1 MNSTP
6 MAISAQV
13 APGVYRLGDQA
24 VNFYLVEDQDGLT
37 LVDAGLPAHYAQL
50 TELLRQLGRTVG
62 DVRAIL
68 ITHAHPDHVG
78 VAERVRAESGA
89 KLFAHAADAEA
100 LAAPRKA
107 FTLSRPE
114 RSMLPY
120 LLRRPSA
127 LSGPV
132 HLATHGAFRT
142 PGIQKV
148 DTTLT
153 TGVPLDAPGTPVP
166 VAVPGHTPGSVAYL
180 FPRQGIAFT
189 GDALVTHDVLMPGT
203 GPRLLARGFTHNS
216 SEALASLDILAD
228 HDLPLMLPGHGDPYS
243 SGLGNAIAEA
253 RRIGVR

>member
-1 MNSTP
+1 MSPTP
-6 MAISAQV
+6 TAISAQV
-13 APGVYRLGDQA
+13 APGVYRLGDRA

-50 TELLRQLGRTVG
+50 TELLLRLGRAIG

-78 VAERVRAESGA
+78 LAERVRAESGA
-89 KLFAHAADAEA
+89 RLFGHAADAEA

-127 LSGPV
+127 LSGPL

-142 PGIQKV
+142 PGIEKV
-148 DTTLT
+148 EALKP
-153 TGVPLDAPGTPVP
+153 GVPLDTPGAPTP

-180 FPRQGIAFT
+180 FPHKGIAFT
-189 GDALVTHDVLMPGT
+189 GDALVTRDALMPGA
-203 GPRLLARGFTHNS
+203 GPRLLARGFTHDS
-216 SEALASLDILAD
+216 AEALASLDALAA
-228 HDLPLMLPGHGDPYS
+228 HDLPLILPGHGEPYS
-243 SGLGNAIAEA
+243 GGLGNAIAEA

>member
-1 MNSTP
+1 MSSTP
-6 MAISAQV
+6 TAIPAQV
-13 APGVYRLGDQA
+13 APGVHRLGDQA

-50 TELLRQLGRTVG
+50 TEVLRRLGRTVG

-89 KLFAHAADAEA
+89 RLFAHAADAVA
-100 LAAPRKA
+100 LASPRKA

-127 LSGPV
+127 MSGPL
-132 HLATHGAFRT
+132 HLATHGAFRA
-142 PGIQKV
+142 PGIEKMEA
-148 DTTLT
+148 LKP
-153 TGVPLDAPGTPVP
+153 GVPLDTPGAPIP
-166 VAVPGHTPGSVAYL
+166 VAVPGHTPGSVAFL
-180 FPRQGIAFT
+180 FPRKGIAFT
-189 GDALVTHDVLMPGT
+189 GDALVTRDALLPGS
-203 GPRLLARGFTHNS
+203 GPRLLARGFTHDS
-216 SEALASLDILAD
+216 AEALASLDILAD
-228 HDLPLMLPGHGDPYS
+228 HDLPLMLPGHGEPYS
-243 SGLGNAIAEA
+243 GGLGNAIAEA